1 MKIGVVQPLE
11 VKTALTLTERALK
24 EGAELVLLPEKWVK
38 SIDEVPLIEFQ
49 KLAKKYTAYIIP
61 GAFEDGVSVISPIID
76 DNGNLKGIAKKI
88 HLFNDE
94 KLRLLPGD
102 EGIIFTYR
110 GIKFG
115 IAICYDIDFPEL
127 IREFFLKGI
136 EVLLVPSKVRSVG
149 LQIWR
154 EFLRIRSLE
163 NRIAIVNS
171 NSYNP
176 PDFPG
181 GSTVIVPELSDSG
194 IVIPRIVGELEN
206 EENYM
211 VANIDPL
218 NYLYLRDNRLKEIVK
233 FRIKEI

>member
-11 VKTALTLTERALK
+11 VKTALSLTERALK

-181 GSTVIVPELSDSG
+181 GSTVIVPEQSDSG
-194 IVIPRIVGELEN
+194 IVIPRIVEELEN

-211 VANIDPL
+211 IASIDPL
-218 NYLYLRDNRLKEIVK
+218 NYIYLRDNRLKEIVK

>member
-11 VKTALTLTERALK
+11 VKTALSLTERALK

-136 EVLLVPSKVRSVG
+136 EVLLVPSKVKSVG

-181 GSTVIVPELSDSG
+181 GSTVIVPEQSDSG
-194 IVIPRIVGELEN
+194 IVIPRIVEELEN

-211 VANIDPL
+211 IASIDPL
-218 NYLYLRDNRLKEIVK
+218 NYIYLRDNRLKEIVK

>member
-11 VKTALTLTERALK
+11 VKTALSLTERALK

-127 IREFFLKGI
+127 IREYFLKGI

-154 EFLRIRSLE
+154 DFLRIRSLE

-181 GSTVIVPELSDSG
+181 GSTVIVPEQSDSG
-194 IVIPRIVGELEN
+194 IVIPRIVEELEN

-211 VANIDPL
+211 IASIDPL
-218 NYLYLRDNRLKEIVK
+218 NYIYLRGNRLKEIVK

>member
-127 IREFFLKGI
+127 IREYFLKGI

-181 GSTVIVPELSDSG
+181 GSTVIVPEQSDSG

-211 VANIDPL
+211 ITNIDPL

>member
-11 VKTALTLTERALK
+11 VKTALSLTERALK

-181 GSTVIVPELSDSG
+181 GSTVIVPEQSDRG
-194 IVIPRIVGELEN
+194 IVTPRIVGELEN

-211 VANIDPL
+211 IASIDPL
-218 NYLYLRDNRLKEIVK
+218 NYVYVRGNRLKEIVK

>member
-181 GSTVIVPELSDSG
+181 GSTVIVPEQSDSG

>member
-1 MKIGVVQPLE
+1 MKIAVVQPLE
-11 VKTALTLTERALK
+11 VKTALSLTERALK

-136 EVLLVPSKVRSVG
+136 EVLLVPSKVKSVG

-181 GSTVIVPELSDSG
+181 GSTVIVPEQSDSG

-211 VANIDPL
+211 IASIDPL
-218 NYLYLRDNRLKEIVK
+218 NYVYVRGNRLKEIVK

>member
-11 VKTALTLTERALK
+11 VKTALSLTERALK

-136 EVLLVPSKVRSVG
+136 EVLLVPSKVKSVG

-181 GSTVIVPELSDSG
+181 GSTVIVPEQSDSG

-211 VANIDPL
+211 IASIDPL
-218 NYLYLRDNRLKEIVK
+218 NYVYVRGNRLKEIVK

>member
-11 VKTALTLTERALK
+11 VKTALSLTERALK

-181 GSTVIVPELSDSG
+181 GSTVIVPEQSDSG

-211 VANIDPL
+211 IASIDPL
-218 NYLYLRDNRLKEIVK
+218 NYVYVRGNRLKEIVK